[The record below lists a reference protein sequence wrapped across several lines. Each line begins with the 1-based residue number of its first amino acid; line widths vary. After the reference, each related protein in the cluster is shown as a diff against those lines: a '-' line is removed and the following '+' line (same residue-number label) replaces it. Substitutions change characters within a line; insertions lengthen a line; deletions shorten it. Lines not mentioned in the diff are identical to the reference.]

1 MDNNSQNKKNKIKAN
16 KIKTLALAG
25 VLALTGASCSNEK
38 NPKQDEEVFKA
49 KVVHAEKD
57 IKQDTNSNFP
67 GKILGVY
74 VTDSYNEKDIKQ
86 DTIKIKEVIYL
97 NPGEAL
103 SDTVTIE
110 ELLAAKEA
118 RRKELHMTFNKKRAH
133 ELARHGNRL
142 GCVMVDKDGKE
153 VDRGVM
159 ELRLDDEGNIIG
171 CKFISD
177 SKEKNNKRNTEIS
190 EKKGKDSKP
199 EIPQKPEKG
208 SGVLPEKLRQKLVA
222 QKLYRR

>member
-16 KIKTLALAG
+16 KIKTIALAST
-25 VLALTGASCSNEK
+25 LALTGASCSNKES
-38 NPKQDEEVFKA
+38 PKQDEDVLRT
-49 KVVHAEKD
+49 KVVYAEKD
-57 IKQDTNSNFP
+57 IKQDINSDFP
-67 GKILGVY
+67 GELIGVY
-74 VTDSYNEKDIKQ
+74 VTDSYNKNDIKQ
-86 DTIKIKEVIYL
+86 DTIIEVISD
-97 NPGEAL
+97 EIA
-103 SDTVTIE
+103 SDTIDID

-118 RRKELHMTFNKKRAH
+118 RRKELHMTFNKKRAQK
-133 ELARHGNRL
+133 LARHGNRL

-199 EIPQKPEKG
+199 EIPQKPEESKG
-208 SGVLPEKLRQKLVA
+208 ILPEEVRQKMFA
-222 QKLYRR
+222 KRIKYR